1 MLEIACFEITSAET
15 ALRSVADRIEFCAE
29 QQLGG
34 ITPNIEE
41 FRYLKSV
48 YMKPIFVMLRPK
60 GGSFL
65 YSEDEFLQMK
75 QSLIDFKKSGAD
87 GFVFGIL
94 NSGNTVDEAR
104 NRELVELAEEI
115 PCTFHR
121 AIDRTPDLEAAIQ
134 KIIEIGFKSVLTS
147 GGKSSAMEGKEQL
160 KNLVEKY
167 SDQIEI
173 LIGGGVRSN
182 NISELKNYTNG
193 TSFHSSAIPSY
204 EQFANED
211 EIKKLKSRIS

>member
-1 MLEIACFEITSAET
+1 
-15 ALRSVADRIEFCAE
+15 
-29 QQLGG
+29 
-34 ITPNIEE
+34 
-41 FRYLKSV
+41 
-48 YMKPIFVMLRPK
+48 
-60 GGSFL
+60 
-65 YSEDEFLQMK
+65 
-75 QSLIDFKKSGAD
+75 
-87 GFVFGIL
+87 
-94 NSGNTVDEAR
+94 
-104 NRELVELAEEI
+104 
-115 PCTFHR
+115 
-121 AIDRTPDLEAAIQ
+121 
-134 KIIEIGFKSVLTS
+134 
-147 GGKSSAMEGKEQL
+147 MEGKEQL